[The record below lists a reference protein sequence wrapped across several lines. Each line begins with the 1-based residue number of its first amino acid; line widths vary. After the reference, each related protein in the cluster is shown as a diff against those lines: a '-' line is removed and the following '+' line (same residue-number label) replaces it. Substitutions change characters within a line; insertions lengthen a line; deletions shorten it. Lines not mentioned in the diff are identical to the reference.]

1 MSNAVPDTAYCY
13 LHRRPATREPHS
25 SGEPATRDS
34 AIDVDHSYNMWK
46 KALSHL
52 AHDATTATTGHR
64 WHRHSRQQVDDQE
77 DDQLPSTADLE
88 RMEQEHPEEE
98 DNFFAHPFPQEM
110 PMPMP
115 VAAAPAMGP
124 MPRAKFAHISV
135 PEDEASNDTAPQVEE
150 GEASGDGQ
158 EARNH
163 WGKMVDK
170 IKLISNIQTFSG
182 REAVTTSI
190 APYYSPLFEPA
201 FIAFTKDEYG
211 RRMASCSFGIYV
223 CVLCSQ
229 LTIRLYLASHH
240 ASDDFGMEALPFLLY
255 ALLAD
260 TMFYKNRFP

>member
-34 AIDVDHSYNMWK
+34 AIDVDHGYNMWK

-52 AHDATTATTGHR
+52 AHDDGTTAIPRR
-64 WHRHSRQQVDDQE
+64 WHRHSRQQMDDQE

-88 RMEQEHPEEE
+88 RMEEQHPDEE

-110 PMPMP
+110 PMPIAAAP
-115 VAAAPAMGP
+115 VAAAP
-124 MPRAKFAHISV
+124 MPRAKFAHLPV
-135 PEDEASNDTAPQVEE
+135 DENESPSDDTTPQVEE

-182 REAVTTSI
+182 RETVTTSI
-190 APYYSPLFEPA
+190 APYFSPLFEPA

-211 RRMASCSFGIYV
+211 RRMASCSFGMCI
-223 CVLCSQ
+223 
-229 LTIRLYLASHH
+229 LYMSADNSLIFS
-240 ASDDFGMEALPFLLY
+240 LPSCL
-255 ALLAD
+255 
-260 TMFYKNRFP
+260 R

>member
-34 AIDVDHSYNMWK
+34 AIDVDHGYNMWK

-52 AHDATTATTGHR
+52 AHDDGTTAIPRR
-64 WHRHSRQQVDDQE
+64 WHRHSRQQMDDQE

-88 RMEQEHPEEE
+88 RMEEQHPDEE

-115 VAAAPAMGP
+115 IAAAPAAAAP
-124 MPRAKFAHISV
+124 MPRAKFAHLPV
-135 PEDEASNDTAPQVEE
+135 DENESPSDDTTPQVEE

-182 REAVTTSI
+182 RETVTTSI
-190 APYYSPLFEPA
+190 APYFSPLFEPA

-211 RRMASCSFGIYV
+211 RRMASCSFGMCI
-223 CVLCSQ
+223 
-229 LTIRLYLASHH
+229 LYMSADNSLIFS
-240 ASDDFGMEALPFLLY
+240 LPSCL
-255 ALLAD
+255 
-260 TMFYKNRFP
+260 R